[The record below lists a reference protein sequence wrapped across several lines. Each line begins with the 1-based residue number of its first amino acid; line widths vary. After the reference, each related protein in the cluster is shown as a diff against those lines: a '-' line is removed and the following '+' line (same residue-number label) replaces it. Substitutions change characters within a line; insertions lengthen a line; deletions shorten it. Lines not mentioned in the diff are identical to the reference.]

1 MYKSRFLPSLLVLSL
16 LMMLNSCT
24 SESRGQEDVKKRV
37 FISTDMAAGLVGGW
51 RAGPP
56 DTDDSWAVEL
66 ISTYEGAVVEGAAV
80 VRGNDLQPA
89 ELYAAK
95 RTFIETPG
103 YWNGPILAGGV
114 EPLPAPDPVMWTGDA
129 GSPLT
134 LSELCVNEGV
144 LALADLLTRSKDPVT
159 ILAIGPLTDIAC
171 LVLNFPDALHN
182 IKEVVFL
189 GGRAPNQVL
198 KYPFS
203 DVVFTD
209 FNIAQDL
216 RATQIILE
224 ASDIPVT
231 FITFSLSS
239 SALYKRAQ
247 IDSLQL
253 SGCSERAMLLSR
265 ASQASMN
272 SLEQGLNLNG
282 LDTFDINAA
291 YYVAKPEVFKC
302 EEAGYKFV
310 ECTIGTPGVYNGA
323 DNPCAGHGPDQGSGL
338 NGESEQLWVDP
349 SYMGERRTV
358 KSCISYI
365 DEEALER
372 FESGSIQVFCGGG
385 AWMVLPD

>member
-1 MYKSRFLPSLLVLSL
+1 MRKLMFLPALFALSL
-16 LMMLNSCT
+16 LLTANSC
-24 SESRGQEDVKKRV
+24 SNESMGQEDVKKRV

-51 RAGPP
+51 RSGPP

-66 ISTYEGAVVEGAAV
+66 ISTYAGGVVEGAAV
-80 VRGNDLQPA
+80 VRGNDLQSA
-89 ELYAAK
+89 ELYVAK

-103 YWNGPILAGGV
+103 FWNGPIFAGGV
-114 EPLPAPDPVMWTGDA
+114 EALPAPDPVMWTGDA
-129 GSPLT
+129 GSPVTLT
-134 LSELCVNEGV
+134 GLCMNEGV
-144 LALADLLTRSKDPVT
+144 LALADLLARSKEPVT

-171 LVLNFPDALHN
+171 LVQNFPDVLHN

-224 ASDIPVT
+224 SSDIPVT

-239 SALYKRAQ
+239 SALYTRAQ

-253 SGCSERAMLLSR
+253 PGCSERAMLLSR
-265 ASQASMN
+265 ASQASMD
-272 SLEQGLNLNG
+272 SLEQGLGLNG

-310 ECTIGTPGVYNGA
+310 ECTIGTPGVYNGT

-349 SYMGERRTV
+349 SYMGESRTV

-365 DEEALER
+365 NEEALER
-372 FESGSIQVFCGGG
+372 FERGTIQVFCGGD
-385 AWMVLPD
+385 AWAVLPE

>member
-1 MYKSRFLPSLLVLSL
+1 MRKLRFLSALFALSL
-16 LMMLNSCT
+16 LFTVNSC
-24 SESRGQEDVKKRV
+24 SNESRGEDVKKRI
-37 FISTDMAAGLVGGW
+37 FISTDIAAGLVGGW
-51 RAGPP
+51 RSGPP

-66 ISTYEGAVVEGAAV
+66 ISTYAGAVVEGAAV

-103 YWNGPILAGGV
+103 FWNGPILSGGV
-114 EPLPAPDPVMWTGDA
+114 ESLPAPDPVTWTGDE
-129 GSPLT
+129 GGPVT
-134 LSELCVNEGV
+134 LLELCANEGV
-144 LALADLLTRSKDPVT
+144 LALADLLARSKEPVT

-171 LVLNFPDALHN
+171 LVLNFPDVIHN

-189 GGRAPNQVL
+189 GGRAPKQVL

-216 RATQIILE
+216 RATRIVLE
-224 ASDIPVT
+224 ESDIPVT

-239 SALYKRAQ
+239 SALYTRAQ
-247 IDSLQL
+247 IDSLQQL
-253 SGCSERAMLLSR
+253 GCSERAMLLSR

-291 YYVAKPEVFKC
+291 YYVAKPEMFKC
-302 EEAGYKFV
+302 EEAGYTFV
-310 ECTIGTPGVYNGA
+310 ECTIGTPGVYNGP
-323 DNPCAGHGPDQGSGL
+323 DNSCAGHGPNQGAGL
-338 NGESEQLWVDP
+338 NEESEQLWVDS
-349 SYMGERRTV
+349 SYVGKSRIV
-358 KSCISYI
+358 KSCISYVN
-365 DEEALER
+365 EEALER
-372 FESGSIQVFCGGG
+372 FERGTIQVFCGGG
-385 AWMVLPD
+385 VWTALPD